1 MKESFV
7 LKAIQSSAP
16 LFKCILFRNNV
27 GMFQIF
33 EKGKKRVVRTGL
45 GKGSSDLIGYTRRQ
59 VTPDM
64 VGKTIA
70 IFTAIEVKKGDWKQG
85 KKFNEHENTQK
96 LFLDKVVEDG
106 GIADFS
112 SSIEEFINI
121 VS

>member
-16 LFKCILFRNNV
+16 LFRCLLFRNNV

-33 EKGKKRVVRTGL
+33 EKGKKRVVKTGL
-45 GKGSSDLIGYTRRQ
+45 GKGSSDLIGYTRKQ
-59 VTPDM
+59 ITPDM

-70 IFTAIEVKKGDWKQG
+70 VFTAIEVKKGDWKQG
-85 KKFNEHENTQK
+85 KKLNEHESNQK
-96 LFLDKVVEDG
+96 LFLDKIVEDG

-112 SSIEEFINI
+112 SSIEKFIKI
-121 VS
+121 IS